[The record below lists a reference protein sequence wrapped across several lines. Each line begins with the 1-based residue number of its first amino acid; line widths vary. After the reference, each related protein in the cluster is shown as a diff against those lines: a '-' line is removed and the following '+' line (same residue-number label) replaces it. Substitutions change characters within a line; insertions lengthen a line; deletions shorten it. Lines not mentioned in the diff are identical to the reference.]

1 MLFIEIPL
9 PNQKSITDRKISI
22 LQVINERLSIRL
34 PPKLFMSLSK
44 VYVNQGGVDRYFL
57 INEVNLLFYIIT
69 GNPQHKTWENCT
81 PKHSI
86 SEKWKVKHKFY
97 LKWAFFWWL
106 KYLIIQWMLCGGLAE
121 NKYPLT
127 LYVHPFLIFFVIWN
141 IVSKTT

>member
-9 PNQKSITDRKISI
+9 PNQKSITGRKISI

-86 SEKWKVKHKFY
+86 SEK
-97 LKWAFFWWL
+97 
-106 KYLIIQWMLCGGLAE
+106 
-121 NKYPLT
+121 
-127 LYVHPFLIFFVIWN
+127 
-141 IVSKTT
+141 

>member
-86 SEKWKVKHKFY
+86 SEK
-97 LKWAFFWWL
+97 
-106 KYLIIQWMLCGGLAE
+106 
-121 NKYPLT
+121 
-127 LYVHPFLIFFVIWN
+127 
-141 IVSKTT
+141 

>member
-69 GNPQHKTWENCT
+69 GNPQHKTWENCA

-86 SEKWKVKHKFY
+86 SEK
-97 LKWAFFWWL
+97 
-106 KYLIIQWMLCGGLAE
+106 
-121 NKYPLT
+121 
-127 LYVHPFLIFFVIWN
+127 
-141 IVSKTT
+141 